1 MGIESTLV
9 QESLVH
15 FCLPAVADATR
26 AAVSPDGGT
35 PAGTVVLRAA
45 GLRVRGG
52 GTVTAGGAVPSAG
65 ELAVFCRP
73 VVTAPAVVRRDGT
86 VLADAWLP
94 DLVRLG
100 ELERH
105 LGDGVIEAIVDAALK
120 KGRLRKRE
128 RRRIMSYPLVIRLM
142 IAMTLM
148 PDGSYCESLARLAG
162 LLADVPFAL
171 EWHVPTGKVV
181 TGWRLLVPADVMESV
196 FWEAAGPLIGDDER
210 PAVLLAGMT
219 VCAADGMLV
228 NLADTPAN
236 RAMFGCTGTAEQDG
250 EGAAPFPQLRVVAL
264 TARAGRAMLGA
275 ILGSSRAGE
284 QTLLKRLA
292 RRRPE
297 LFAGRVTC
305 FDRNF
310 PGHELITAILDAG
323 GHVVARVSAT
333 VALPLEPGGG
343 WLPDGSRLT
352 WLNAPSGKKED
363 RLPVRAAEH
372 NAVLARGDGTEEV
385 SETCTVITTL
395 LDHEAAP
402 ADAVRETYLTRWSAS
417 ETTFGEDK
425 TTIAGAGNRT
435 CGPVLRSGSPRLVI
449 SEAWAWLT
457 ATQLVRAGA
466 AAALRTE
473 AAAARALRRE
483 DSAPVTADEESF
495 TAVWR
500 HAIRS
505 MTSSQVTASSSLEAI
520 AAAADAAARAA
531 LHTLNVPG
539 RQRHSKRAQKARPK
553 FPHATATKTTI
564 TGKPQVTVFA
574 PGFY

>member
-1 MGIESTLV
+1 VLSY
-9 QESLVH
+9 
-15 FCLPAVADATR
+15 LPDVADASR
-26 AAVSPDGGT
+26 ASESPDAGT
-35 PAGTVVLRAA
+35 PAGTVVVRAA
-45 GLRVRGG
+45 DLLVRGG
-52 GTVTAGGAVPSAG
+52 KTVTAGNAVPSSG

-73 VVTAPAVVRRDGT
+73 VVTAPAVARRDGS
-86 VLADAWLP
+86 VLAGGWLP
-94 DLVRLG
+94 DFVRLG
-100 ELERH
+100 GLERH
-105 LGDGVIEAIVDAALK
+105 LGDGVIEAIADAAIA

-128 RRRIMSYPLVIRLM
+128 RRRLMSYPLVIRLM

-171 EWHVPTGKVV
+171 EWHVPTEKVV
-181 TGWRLLVPADVMESV
+181 TDWRVLVPADVMESV
-196 FWEAAGPLIGDDER
+196 FWEAAGPLVSDGE
-210 PAVLLAGMT
+210 PSAVLLAGMA

-228 NLADTPAN
+228 NLADTPEN

-250 EGAAPFPQLRVVAL
+250 EGAAPFPQLRIVAL

-275 ILGSSRAGE
+275 ILGSTRAGE
-284 QTLLKRLA
+284 QTLLRRLA
-292 RRRPE
+292 RRRPD
-297 LFAGRVTC
+297 LFAGRVIC

-343 WLPDGSRLT
+343 WLPDGSRMT
-352 WLNAPSGKKED
+352 WLNAPSGKKAD

-372 NAVLARGDGTEEV
+372 NAVLPRGGGQEV

-402 ADAVRETYLTRWSAS
+402 ADVVRETYLTRWSAS

-425 TTIAGAGNRT
+425 ATVTGAGNRT
-435 CGPVLRSGSPRLVI
+435 SGPVLRSGSPRLVI
-449 SEAWAWLT
+449 QEAWAWLT
-457 ATQLVRAGA
+457 ATQLVRASA
-466 AAALRTE
+466 AAALRGE
-473 AAAARALRRE
+473 AAAARALRRRNH
-483 DSAPVTADEESF
+483 APVTADEESF
-495 TAVWR
+495 TATWR

-520 AAAADAAARAA
+520 AAAAGAGARAA
-531 LHTLNVPG
+531 LHTLSIPG
-539 RQRHSKRAQKARPK
+539 RQRHSRRAQKARPK
-553 FPHATATKTTI
+553 FPHATATKVTV

-574 PGFY
+574 PGFS

>member
-1 MGIESTLV
+1 VLSY
-9 QESLVH
+9 
-15 FCLPAVADATR
+15 LPDVADASRTSE
-26 AAVSPDGGT
+26 SPDAGT
-35 PAGTVVLRAA
+35 PAGTVVVRVSDL
-45 GLRVRGG
+45 LVRGG
-52 GTVTAGGAVPSAG
+52 WTVTAGNAVPSAG

-73 VVTAPAVVRRDGT
+73 VVTAPAVVRRDGRI
-86 VLADAWLP
+86 LADAWLP

-105 LGDGVIEAIVDAALK
+105 LGDGVIEVIVEAALE
-120 KGRLRKRE
+120 KGRLRRRE

-171 EWHVPTGKVV
+171 EWHVPTEKVV
-181 TGWRLLVPADVMESV
+181 TDWRLLVPADVMESV
-196 FWEAAGPLIGDDER
+196 FWEAAGPLIGDGELS
-210 PAVLLAGMT
+210 AVLLAGMA

-236 RAMFGCTGTAEQDG
+236 RKAFGCTGTAAQDG
-250 EGAAPFPQLRVVAL
+250 AGAAPFPQLRIVAL

-275 ILGSSRAGE
+275 ILGSTRAGE
-284 QTLLKRLA
+284 QTLLRRLA
-292 RRRPE
+292 HRRPD
-297 LFAGRVTC
+297 LFAGRVIC

-343 WLPDGSRLT
+343 WLPDGSRMT
-352 WLNAPSGKKED
+352 WLNAPSGKKAG

-372 NAVLARGDGTEEV
+372 NAVLPCGDGQEA

-425 TTIAGAGNRT
+425 ATVAGAGNRT
-435 CGPVLRSGSPRLVI
+435 SGPVLRSGSPRLVI

-457 ATQLVRAGA
+457 ATQLVRASA
-466 AAALRTE
+466 AAALRSE
-473 AAAARALRRE
+473 AAAARALRRRNHV
-483 DSAPVTADEESF
+483 PVTADEESF
-495 TAVWR
+495 TATWR

-505 MTSSQVTASSSLEAI
+505 MTSSQVTASSSLDAI
-520 AAAADAAARAA
+520 AAAAGAAARAA
-531 LHTLNVPG
+531 LHTLSIPG

-553 FPHATATKTTI
+553 FPHATATKVTV

-574 PGFY
+574 PGFS